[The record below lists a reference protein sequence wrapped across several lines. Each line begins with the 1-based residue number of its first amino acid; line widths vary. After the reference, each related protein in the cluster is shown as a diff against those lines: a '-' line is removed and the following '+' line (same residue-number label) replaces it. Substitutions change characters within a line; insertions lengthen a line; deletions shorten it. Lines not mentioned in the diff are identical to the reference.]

1 MAVAD
6 LPESGPK
13 KLDKKLK
20 QPMPERNQQVS
31 RLFQSMANL
40 LASRRA
46 NPYRVRAYRR
56 AAEAILSLEEDIA
69 DLKRREDLEQI
80 PGIGRDLAEKI
91 LEFLETGTVRSYEEL
106 KTPLPEEVS
115 NWVALPGMS
124 ESIVSYLYF
133 RLGIRTLDDLDTLV
147 RSHLLRTMPGFTGTE
162 DALIE
167 ALAGHRRAGD
177 SRPGP
182 ET

>member
-1 MAVAD
+1 
-6 LPESGPK
+6 
-13 KLDKKLK
+13 
-20 QPMPERNQQVS
+20 MPERNQQLS
-31 RLFQSMANL
+31 NIFQSMANL

-46 NPYRVRAYRR
+46 NPYRVRAYRK
-56 AAEAILSLEEDIA
+56 AAEAILALEQDIA
-69 DLKRREDLEQI
+69 DLNGRKDLEQI

-91 LEFLETGTVRSYEEL
+91 LEFLETGMIRSYEEL
-106 KTPLPEEVS
+106 KKPLPEEVS
-115 NWVALPGMS
+115 DWTALPGMS

-167 ALAGHRRAGD
+167 ALAVHRRAINPT
-177 SRPGP
+177 PGP

>member
-1 MAVAD
+1 
-6 LPESGPK
+6 
-13 KLDKKLK
+13 
-20 QPMPERNQQVS
+20 MPERNQQLS
-31 RLFQSMANL
+31 TLFQSMANL

-56 AAEAILSLEEDIA
+56 AAEAILGLEQDIA
-69 DLKRREDLEQI
+69 ALNDREALEQI

-91 LEFLETGTVRSYEEL
+91 LEFLATGTIRSYEEL
-106 KTPLPEEVS
+106 RKPLPEDVS
-115 NWVALPGMS
+115 NWTALPGMS

-162 DALIE
+162 ETLLE
-167 ALAGHRRAGD
+167 ALAGHRRAID
-177 SRPGP
+177 PTPGP